1 VDLRIVGVGVTRRDV
16 MAGFGTAVLLVAAL
30 VTAGGSGGAT
40 AGAAVRYAPTD
51 RPGPPLRVPAA
62 TMRAALHCN
71 GSLASGRLEPVLLNP
86 ATGVTPDENY
96 SWNYERAFTAQGRA
110 WCAVTMP
117 YNTLGDI
124 QTAGEYLAYA
134 IRSMYHAAHRRIAVL
149 GHSQGGMSMRWA
161 LRFWPDTRVM
171 VDDVIGMAGSNHGTS
186 LVGFCR
192 PGVTSCPPADWQQGT
207 NAAFIAALN
216 SGAETFPGIS
226 YTEIFTHTDEVVVPN
241 RTDAASSS
249 ALHTGD
255 GHITDVSIQ
264 DICPLDLDEHLAI
277 GTIDPVAYALVMD
290 ALGHAGPAA
299 PSRIARSVCTQL
311 IQPGVDPVEARTYL
325 QILAAAPGLLSVSTP
340 DANLVGAPE
349 VKAEPALRCYV
360 YAAGC

>member
-1 VDLRIVGVGVTRRDV
+1 MRRDV
-16 MAGFGTAVLLVAAL
+16 RAGLGNAILLAAVLLAAMLVAATMPGG
-30 VTAGGSGGAT
+30 TA
-40 AGAAVRYAPTD
+40 AGAAGRYAPLE
-51 RPGPPLRVPAA
+51 RPGPPLHVPVA
-62 TMRAALHCN
+62 TMKAALHCT

-96 SWNYERAFTAQGRA
+96 SWNYERAFTAQGRP
-110 WCAVTMP
+110 WCAVSMP

-124 QTAGEYLAYA
+124 QTAGEYLVYA
-134 IRSMYHAAHRRIAVL
+134 IRSMYHAAHRRVAVL

-161 LRFWPDTRVM
+161 LRFWPDTRAM

-192 PGVTSCPPADWQQGT
+192 TGTTSCPPADWQQGT
-207 NAAFIAALN
+207 HAAFIAALN
-216 SGAETFPGIS
+216 SGAETFAGIS

-241 RTDAASSS
+241 RTDAVSSS
-249 ALHTGD
+249 ALHTGA
-255 GHITDVSIQ
+255 GRITDVSVQ
-264 DICPLDLDEHLAI
+264 DICPLDVDEHLAI

-290 ALGHAGPAA
+290 ALGHTGPAA
-299 PSRIARSVCTQL
+299 PSRIGRAVCTEL
-311 IQPGVDPVEARTYL
+311 LQPGVDPANVQNYL

-349 VKAEPALRCYV
+349 VRAEPALRCYV